1 MQKLRVNKL
10 FKWEMAHVLD
20 FHDGKCKNIHGHT
33 YQLEVGIK
41 GEVQPL
47 SDAADSGMIIDFTV
61 LKNIVNEQI
70 VAKLDHTLVIWEK
83 SKWLEKCE
91 GHTQLMTLPV
101 QPTVEN
107 LLLWIVDK
115 LLLALPPE
123 VELCQVRMR
132 ETPTSWAEW
141 RKED

>member
-41 GEVQPL
+41 GSVKPL
-47 SDAADSGMIIDFTV
+47 ANKPDSGMIIDFTV

-91 GHTQLMTLPV
+91 GHTQLMTMPV

-107 LLLWIVDK
+107 LLMWIVEQ
-115 LLLALPPE
+115 LLAALPSE

>member
-20 FHDGKCKNIHGHT
+20 FHEGKCKNIHGHT

-41 GEVQPL
+41 GNVKPL
-47 SDAADSGMIIDFTV
+47 SESPESGMIIDFTV
-61 LKNIVNEQI
+61 LKNIVNDEI
-70 VAKLDHTLVIWEK
+70 VSELDHTLVIWEK

-91 GHTQLMTLPV
+91 GHTKLMCMPV

-107 LLLWIVDK
+107 LLLWIVEQ
-115 LLLALPPE
+115 LLKSLPSE
-123 VELCQVRMR
+123 VELCQVRLR

-141 RKED
+141 RSED